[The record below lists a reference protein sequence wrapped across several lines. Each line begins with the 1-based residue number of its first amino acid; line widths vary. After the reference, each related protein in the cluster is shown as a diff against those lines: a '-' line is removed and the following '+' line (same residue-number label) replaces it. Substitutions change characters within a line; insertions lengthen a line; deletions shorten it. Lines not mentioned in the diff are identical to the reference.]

1 MWYALL
7 AFVLHCQYSFY
18 KKDILLVL
26 YVPGSR
32 TQRLVNP
39 HAWDKGLV
47 YLQCQDCEVWHK
59 LKDNQSMVEEVRL
72 TESG

>member
-7 AFVLHCQYSFY
+7 ALVLLCQYSCY
-18 KKDILLVL
+18 NKEIQLVQCVL
-26 YVPGSR
+26 GGR

-47 YLQCQDCEVWHK
+47 YLQCKDCSVWHK
-59 LKDNQSMVEEVRL
+59 LKDNQSMVEETRL